1 MGAFD
6 KAFQLV
12 LKRETDKYTDIPGD
26 RGGPTKYGITLKT
39 FTEYHKIKKTGK
51 TPTSYDVKDMD
62 NSTAQDVY
70 KVIFWDPMKLDQVT
84 NEKACML
91 LFDQSIN
98 RGQGVAVKTMQKALG
113 LKEDGSVGPNTIKAL
128 NSASTNQLVKF
139 FKERQRFYIALCE
152 SDKTQIKF
160 LEGWLNRTYELLDTI
175 LS

>member
-1 MGAFD
+1 
-6 KAFQLV
+6 
-12 LKRETDKYTDIPGD
+12 
-26 RGGPTKYGITLKT
+26 
-39 FTEYHKIKKTGK
+39 
-51 TPTSYDVKDMD
+51 
-62 NSTAQDVY
+62 
-70 KVIFWDPMKLDQVT
+70 
-84 NEKACML
+84 ML

-98 RGQGVAVKTMQKALG
+98 SGQGVAVKTMQKALG
-113 LKEDGSVGPNTIKAL
+113 LKEDGAVGPNTIKAL